1 MIGAHFSR
9 LRQLAC
15 YFAQAHH
22 LDKNRSQVTI
32 FRSYTHNRD
41 IDMDNWMAV
50 RTALYVARLGTVSA
64 AAKDLEIHRATVIRH
79 IDELEQEVGGKLFQR
94 HARGYHLTEA
104 GQDFLNIASATED
117 QLIDLAGRIR
127 GKSSQVLGKLIVT
140 SVEIMDDY
148 LLPAIEQFRTR
159 HPETNVMLQ
168 IGNSVLNL
176 EYGEAHVAIRAGRK
190 PNHPDNVVL
199 PLMTMDSGLYAHRS
213 YLDQYG
219 PFKGDDDIPNHCFIG
234 DTDESSNVPMR
245 VWMRKTVPHENIVFV
260 SNKSGVQRKAVQA
273 GLGLGF
279 LPKDQA
285 KMNPDLVEVMPSLR
299 SWITKFWITTH
310 VDLHRTGKVQAFLD
324 VLRNVFP
331 PNATAP
337 VDEQSRNRD

>member
-1 MIGAHFSR
+1 
-9 LRQLAC
+9 
-15 YFAQAHH
+15 
-22 LDKNRSQVTI
+22 
-32 FRSYTHNRD
+32 
-41 IDMDNWMAV
+41 MDNWMAV

-64 AAKDLEIHRATVIRH
+64 AAKDLKIHRATVIRH

-104 GQDFLNIASATED
+104 GEDFLSIASATED
-117 QLIDLAGRIR
+117 QLVDLAGRIR

-148 LLPAIEQFRTR
+148 LLPAIEQFRAE

-199 PLMTMDSGLYAHRS
+199 PLMTMETGLYAHQS
-213 YLDQYG
+213 YLDHYG
-219 PFKGDDDIPNHCFIG
+219 PLKGRDDITNHRFIG
-234 DTDESSNVPMR
+234 DTNESSDVPFR
-245 VWMRKTVPHENIVFV
+245 VWMRKVVRPENVVFV
-260 SNKSGVQRKAVQA
+260 SNKSSVQRKAVHA

-285 KMNPDLVEVMPSLR
+285 RKNPSLIEVMPSMR

-310 VDLHRTGKVQAFLD
+310 VDLHRTGKVQAFLR
-324 VLRNVFP
+324 VLKTKFP
-331 PNATAP
+331 PAGAAFMAVQTEKG
-337 VDEQSRNRD
+337 D

>member
-1 MIGAHFSR
+1 
-9 LRQLAC
+9 
-15 YFAQAHH
+15 
-22 LDKNRSQVTI
+22 
-32 FRSYTHNRD
+32 
-41 IDMDNWMAV
+41 MDNWMAV

-64 AAKDLEIHRATVIRH
+64 AAKDLKIHRATVIRH

-104 GQDFLNIASATED
+104 GQDFLSIASATED
-117 QLIDLAGRIR
+117 QLVDLAGRIR

-148 LLPAIEQFRTR
+148 LLPAIQQFRTA
-159 HPETNVMLQ
+159 HPETHVMLQ

-199 PLMTMDSGLYAHRS
+199 PLMTMESGLYAHQS
-213 YLDQYG
+213 YIEKYG
-219 PFKGDDDIPNHCFIG
+219 PFNGVEDIPNHRFIG
-234 DTDESSNVPMR
+234 DTDEGSDVPMR
-245 VWMRKTVPHENIVFV
+245 VWMRKVVPPENIVFV
-260 SNKSGVQRKAVQA
+260 SNKSSVQRKAVHA

-285 KMNPDLVEVMPSLR
+285 EMNPELVEVMPSMR
-299 SWITKFWITTH
+299 SWATKFWITTH

-324 VLRNVFP
+324 VLKNVFP
-331 PNATAP
+331 SRETAF
-337 VDEQSRNRD
+337 VTE

>member
-1 MIGAHFSR
+1 
-9 LRQLAC
+9 
-15 YFAQAHH
+15 
-22 LDKNRSQVTI
+22 
-32 FRSYTHNRD
+32 
-41 IDMDNWMAV
+41 MDNWMAV

-64 AAKDLEIHRATVIRH
+64 AAKELNIHRATVIRH
-79 IDELEQEVGGKLFQR
+79 INELEQEVGGKLFQR

-104 GQDFLNIASATED
+104 GQDFLSIASATED
-117 QLIDLAGRIR
+117 QLVDLAGRIR

-148 LLPAIEQFRTR
+148 LLPAIHKFRAQ

-199 PLMTMDSGLYAHRS
+199 PLMTMESGLYAHQS
-213 YLDQYG
+213 YLERYG
-219 PFKGDDDIPNHCFIG
+219 PFKGHEDIPNHRFIG
-234 DTDESSNVPMR
+234 DTDEGSDVPMR
-245 VWMRKTVPHENIVFV
+245 VWMRKVVPTENIVFV
-260 SNKSGVQRKAVQA
+260 SNKSGVQRKAVHA

-285 KMNPDLVEVMPSLR
+285 QKNQDLVEVMPSMR

-324 VLRNVFP
+324 VLKHVFQP
-331 PNATAP
+331 HESISIGEKSSSA
-337 VDEQSRNRD
+337 V

>member
-1 MIGAHFSR
+1 
-9 LRQLAC
+9 
-15 YFAQAHH
+15 
-22 LDKNRSQVTI
+22 
-32 FRSYTHNRD
+32 
-41 IDMDNWMAV
+41 MDNWMAV

-64 AAKDLEIHRATVIRH
+64 AAKDLKIHRATVIRH

-104 GQDFLNIASATED
+104 GEDFLSIASATED
-117 QLIDLAGRIR
+117 QLVDLAGRIR

-148 LLPAIEQFRTR
+148 LLPAIEQFRTE

-199 PLMTMDSGLYAHRS
+199 PLMTMETGLYAHQS
-213 YLDQYG
+213 YLDHYG
-219 PFKGDDDIPNHCFIG
+219 PFKGRDDIPNHRFIG
-234 DTDESSNVPMR
+234 DTNESSDVPFR
-245 VWMRKTVPHENIVFV
+245 VWMRKVVRPENVVFV
-260 SNKSGVQRKAVQA
+260 SNKSSVQRKAVHA

-279 LPKDQA
+279 LPKDQGR
-285 KMNPDLVEVMPSLR
+285 KNPSLIEVMPSMR

-310 VDLHRTGKVQAFLD
+310 VDLHRTGKVQAFLR
-324 VLRNVFP
+324 VLKTKFP
-331 PNATAP
+331 PAGAAFMAVQTEKG
-337 VDEQSRNRD
+337 D

>member
-1 MIGAHFSR
+1 
-9 LRQLAC
+9 
-15 YFAQAHH
+15 
-22 LDKNRSQVTI
+22 
-32 FRSYTHNRD
+32 
-41 IDMDNWMAV
+41 MDNWMAV

-104 GQDFLNIASATED
+104 GQDFLNIASATEE

-176 EYGEAHVAIRAGRK
+176 EYGEAHVAIRAGNA
-190 PNHPDNVVL
+190 PDQPDNVVQ
-199 PLMTMDSGLYAHRS
+199 PFVRQSVGLYATRGYVERYGRPDGIHKDLTGHRFVCNDDEDS
-213 YLDQYG
+213 RA
-219 PFKGDDDIPNHCFIG
+219 PFNRWLRAHAPAEAITFRS
-234 DTDESSNVPMR
+234 TDVRALE
-245 VWMRKTVPHENIVFV
+245 
-260 SNKSGVQRKAVQA
+260 QAVLA
-273 GLGLGF
+273 GAGIGF
-279 LPKDQA
+279 LPVMEARANDN
-285 KMNPDLVEVMPSLR
+285 MVEVLTPQEDWSSPL
-299 SWITKFWITTH
+299 WLVTH
-310 VDLHRTGKVQAFLD
+310 VDLHRTNKVQAFLSFLKERSKSWQ
-324 VLRNVFP
+324 VL
-331 PNATAP
+331 
-337 VDEQSRNRD
+337 

>member
-1 MIGAHFSR
+1 
-9 LRQLAC
+9 
-15 YFAQAHH
+15 
-22 LDKNRSQVTI
+22 
-32 FRSYTHNRD
+32 
-41 IDMDNWMAV
+41 MDNWMAV

-64 AAKDLEIHRATVIRH
+64 AAKDLNIHRATVIRH

-117 QLIDLAGRIR
+117 QLVDLAGRIR

-148 LLPAIEQFRTR
+148 LLPAIQQFRAE

-199 PLMTMDSGLYAHRS
+199 PLMTMESGLYAHRS
-213 YLDQYG
+213 YLEKYG
-219 PFKGDDDIPNHCFIG
+219 PFNGIDDIANHHFIG
-234 DTDESSNVPMR
+234 DSDEGSDVPMR
-245 VWMRKTVPHENIVFV
+245 VWMRKVVPPENFVFV
-260 SNKSGVQRKAVQA
+260 SNNSSVQRKAVHA

-285 KMNPDLVEVMPSLR
+285 EMNRELVEVMPAMR
-299 SWITKFWITTH
+299 SWVTKFWITTH

-324 VLRNVFP
+324 VLKTAFPTRKTASATEKPSNVG
-331 PNATAP
+331 
-337 VDEQSRNRD
+337 